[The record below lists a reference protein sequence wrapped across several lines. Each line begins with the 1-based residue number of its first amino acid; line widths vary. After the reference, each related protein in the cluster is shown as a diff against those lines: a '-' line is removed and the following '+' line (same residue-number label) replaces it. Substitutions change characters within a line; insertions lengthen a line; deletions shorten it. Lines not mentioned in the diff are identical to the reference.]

1 MSVSFS
7 TLVEFVDGKPKLAIG
22 AGPGSKEVTRSYTR
36 PGDAENY
43 REDILNPGKP
53 RYSGSNH
60 GRDIRIVKVTIPDLT
75 PLGDTIWPHLVPQLA
90 VSWS

>member
-22 AGPGSKEVTRSYTR
+22 ARSGSKEVTRSYTR
-36 PGDAENY
+36 PGDATAY
-43 REDILNPGKP
+43 REFVLNPDLPPHCG
-53 RYSGSNH
+53 GSH

-75 PLGDTIWPHLVPQLA
+75 PMGDTIWPNLVPQLA